1 MPMHMAKSRSARPAA
16 RPKVDL
22 SYTHRVL
29 DSARAT
35 RRYFAKIERIIT
47 HLQSV
52 ATLSS
57 REGLISEA
65 EEKIL
70 SLYLGDLNN
79 SFTALSYK
87 YLMTNRAP
95 DSGKMS
101 IDKTESGFPVFSE
114 VIQLAADST
123 QAKKHLKSLP
133 EQERLKKDM
142 VNHILTA
149 RSAPTSLQYALAQ
162 RIYYETL
169 VNENLFLSQ
178 NHPQIMWVGKDLQR
192 KKRRYIIH
200 WAAYDSKT
208 NIPVVYLMVVDDT
221 ANRALPHDERR
232 WPRVQD
238 ALMAQA
244 LSELKLLTI
253 AKGFDEDF
261 DGLHPKSLRRFH
273 LGPMHSH
280 AFTEQRGPI
289 RDVLANAIGEEGLD
303 WALAWTV
310 ESLIS
315 DGQEWKKVGVFKQAP
330 REVYRL
336 DAFNMSGKMDGVTDV
351 TRALILPHRAYQ
363 VMEEKHANDFA
374 GVRKYVVGQNA
385 KILSY
390 S

>member
-1 MPMHMAKSRSARPAA
+1 
-16 RPKVDL
+16 VDL

-57 REGLISEA
+57 GEGLISEA

-70 SLYLGDLNN
+70 RQYLGDLNN

-87 YLMTNRAP
+87 YLMTNRSP

-114 VIQLAADST
+114 IIQLAADST

-133 EQERLKKDM
+133 EQDRLKKDM
-142 VNHILTA
+142 VNHILTE
-149 RSAPTSLQYALAQ
+149 RSAPTTLQYALAQ

-221 ANRALPHDERR
+221 ANRALPNDERR

-280 AFTEQRGPI
+280 AFTEQHGPI
-289 RDVLANAIGEEGLD
+289 REVLANAIGEEGLD

-310 ESLIS
+310 ETLIS

-330 REVYRL
+330 REVYKL
-336 DAFNMSGKMDGVTDV
+336 DAFNLSGKMDGLTDV

-363 VMEEKHANDFA
+363 VMEEKHTDDFA

>member
-1 MPMHMAKSRSARPAA
+1 M
-16 RPKVDL
+16 DL

-35 RRYFAKIERIIT
+35 RRYFAKFERIIT
-47 HLQSV
+47 HLRSV

-57 REGLISEA
+57 DEGLITEA
-65 EEKIL
+65 EQKIL
-70 SLYLGDLNN
+70 SQYLGDLNN

-114 VIQLAADST
+114 IIQLAADAT

-133 EQERLKKDM
+133 DQERLKKDM
-142 VNHILTA
+142 VNHILTE
-149 RSAPTSLQYALAQ
+149 RSAPTTLQYALAQ

-178 NHPQIMWVGKDLQR
+178 NHPQIVWVGKDLHRQ
-192 KKRRYIIH
+192 KRRYIIH

-221 ANRALPHDERR
+221 ANRALPNDERR

-244 LSELKLLTI
+244 ISELKLLTI

-261 DGLHPKSLRRFH
+261 NGLHPKSLRRFH

-289 RDVLANAIGEEGLD
+289 REVLANAIGEEGLD

-310 ESLIS
+310 ETLIS

-330 REVYRL
+330 REVFKL

-351 TRALILPHRAYQ
+351 TRALILPHRAFQ
-363 VMEEKHANDFA
+363 VMEEKHADDFA

-390 S
+390 T

>member
-1 MPMHMAKSRSARPAA
+1 MIVMLTAKTRSGQPEA

-35 RRYFAKIERIIT
+35 RRYFAKFDKIIT
-47 HLQSV
+47 HLGSV
-52 ATLSS
+52 ASLSMD
-57 REGLISEA
+57 EGLITEA
-65 EEKIL
+65 ESKVLAQYLEDL
-70 SLYLGDLNN
+70 SH

-114 VIQLAADST
+114 IIQLAADST

-133 EQERLKKDM
+133 EQDRLKKDM
-142 VNHILTA
+142 VNHILTQ
-149 RSAPTSLQYALAQ
+149 RSAPTTLQYALAQ

-178 NHPQIMWVGKDLQR
+178 NHPQIVWVGKDLNG

-200 WAAYDSKT
+200 WASYDSKT
-208 NIPVVYLMVVDDT
+208 NLPVVYLMIVDDT
-221 ANRALPHDERR
+221 ATRALPHDERR

-244 LSELKLLTI
+244 LSELKLVTI

-261 DGLHPKSLRRFH
+261 NGLHPKSLRRFH

-289 RDVLANAIGEEGLD
+289 RDVLANASGEEGLD

-310 ESLIS
+310 ETLIS
-315 DGQEWKKVGVFKQAP
+315 DGQKWEKVGVFKQAP
-330 REVYRL
+330 REVYKL
-336 DAFNMSGKMDGVTDV
+336 DAYNLSGKLDGVTDI

-363 VMEEKHANDFA
+363 VMEEKYAAAFA
-374 GVRKYVVGQNA
+374 DVRKYVVGQNA

-390 S
+390 

>member
-1 MPMHMAKSRSARPAA
+1 MQMLTAKILSGQAEA

-35 RRYFAKIERIIT
+35 RRYFAKFERIMT
-47 HLQSV
+47 HLHSV
-52 ATLSS
+52 AVLSS
-57 REGLISEA
+57 DEGLITEA
-65 EEKIL
+65 EQKIL
-70 SLYLGDLNN
+70 GQYLSDLNN

-114 VIQLAADST
+114 IIQLAADST

-133 EQERLKKDM
+133 EQDRLKKDM
-142 VNHILTA
+142 VNHILTE
-149 RSAPTSLQYALAQ
+149 RSAPTTLQYALAQ

-178 NHPQIMWVGKDLQR
+178 NHPQIMWVGKDVER

-200 WAAYDSKT
+200 WASYDSKT
-208 NIPVVYLMVVDDT
+208 NLPVIYLMVVDDT
-221 ANRALPHDERR
+221 ASRALPNDERR

-238 ALMAQA
+238 ALIAQA

-289 RDVLANAIGEEGLD
+289 REVLANASGEEGLD

-310 ESLIS
+310 ETLIS
-315 DGQEWKKVGVFKQAP
+315 DGQKWEKVGIFKQAP
-330 REVYRL
+330 REIYKL
-336 DAFNMSGKMDGVTDV
+336 DAYNMSGKMDGVTDI
-351 TRALILPHRAYQ
+351 TRALILPHRAFQ
-363 VMEEKHANDFA
+363 VMEEKHAVAFD

-390 S
+390 T

>member
-1 MPMHMAKSRSARPAA
+1 
-16 RPKVDL
+16 VDL
-22 SYTHRVL
+22 TYTHAVL
-29 DSARAT
+29 DSAAET
-35 RRYFAKIERIIT
+35 RRYFAKLERIIH
-47 HLQSV
+47 HLGEV
-52 ATLSS
+52 ATISMDEKLITTMEVKMLKGYLKALS
-57 REGLISEA
+57 
-65 EEKIL
+65 
-70 SLYLGDLNN
+70 NT
-79 SFTALSYK
+79 FTALSYK
-87 YLMTNRAP
+87 YLMTNRSP

-101 IDKTESGFPVFSE
+101 IDKTESGFPIFSE
-114 VIQLAADST
+114 IIQLAADST

-142 VNHILTA
+142 VNHILMQ
-149 RSAPTSLQYALAQ
+149 RSAPTTLQYATAQ
-162 RIYYETL
+162 RIY
-169 VNENLFLSQ
+169 
-178 NHPQIMWVGKDLQR
+178 
-192 KKRRYIIH
+192 
-200 WAAYDSKT
+200 WASYDSKT

-221 ANRALPHDERR
+221 ANRALPNDERR

-289 RDVLANAIGEEGLD
+289 REVLANAIGEEGLD

-310 ESLIS
+310 ETLIS
-315 DGQEWKKVGVFKQAP
+315 DGQKWQKVGVFKQAP
-330 REVYRL
+330 REVFRL
-336 DAFNMSGKMDGVTDV
+336 DAFDMNGKMDGVTDV

-363 VMEEKHANDFA
+363 VMEEKHAASFA
-374 GVRKYVVGQNA
+374 DVRKYVVGQNA

-390 S
+390 